1 MLTGGPRP
9 GGREGVA
16 VGKVSSMADEEFR
29 VEVVLGND
37 EHRLTFWDRL
47 RALDLDDD
55 AKKRLGNQVT
65 VTRDGNRMLLYTH
78 TLEDAQEAE
87 RTAKELVAH
96 DKLEAEYTVTRW
108 NPAEQDWTDPS
119 VPVGE
124 HDAASD
130 AAKNAGMEV
139 PDQRYVVMQAYKPQ
153 FLRDLG
159 L

>member
-1 MLTGGPRP
+1 
-9 GGREGVA
+9 
-16 VGKVSSMADEEFR
+16 MADEEFR
-29 VEVVLGND
+29 VEVVLGNE
-37 EHRLTFWDRL
+37 EHRLTFWERL

-55 AKKRLGNQVT
+55 AQKRLGSQVT

-87 RTAKELVAH
+87 RTAKELVAR
-96 DKLEAEYTVTRW
+96 DKIEAEYTVTRW

>member
-1 MLTGGPRP
+1 
-9 GGREGVA
+9 
-16 VGKVSSMADEEFR
+16 MADEEFR
-29 VEVVLGND
+29 VEVELGSD
-37 EHRLTFWDRL
+37 EHGLSFWERL

-55 AKKRLGNQVT
+55 ARKRLGRQVT

-87 RTAKELVAH
+87 RTVKDLVAD
-96 DKLEAEYTVTRW
+96 DKLSAEYTITRW
-108 NPAEQDWTDPS
+108 NAAEQDWTDPN

-124 HDAASD
+124 HDADDD

-139 PDQRYVVMQAYKPQ
+139 PDPRYVVMQAYKPS

>member
-1 MLTGGPRP
+1 
-9 GGREGVA
+9 
-16 VGKVSSMADEEFR
+16 MADEEFR
-29 VEVVLGND
+29 VEVVLGNE
-37 EHRLTFWDRL
+37 EHGLTFWERF
-47 RALDLDDD
+47 RVHDLDDD
-55 AKKRLGNQVT
+55 ARKRLGSQVT

-87 RTAKELVAH
+87 RTAKALVA
-96 DKLEAEYTVTRW
+96 DDNIIAEYTVTRW
-108 NPAEQDWTDPS
+108 NPSEQDWTDPS

-130 AAKNAGMEV
+130 AAKNKGMEV
-139 PDQRYVVMQAYKPQ
+139 PDPRYVVMQAYKPE

>member
-1 MLTGGPRP
+1 MTRRSGSG
-9 GGREGVA
+9 
-16 VGKVSSMADEEFR
+16 S
-29 VEVVLGND
+29 
-37 EHRLTFWDRL
+37 
-47 RALDLDDD
+47 
-55 AKKRLGNQVT
+55 QVT

-96 DKLEAEYTVTRW
+96 DKIEAEYTVTRW
-108 NPAEQDWTDPS
+108 NSAEQDWTDPS

>member
-1 MLTGGPRP
+1 
-9 GGREGVA
+9 
-16 VGKVSSMADEEFR
+16 MADEEFR
-29 VEVVLGND
+29 VEVELGSD
-37 EHRLTFWDRL
+37 EHGLSFWERL

-55 AKKRLGNQVT
+55 ARKRLGSQVT

-78 TLEDAQEAE
+78 SLEDALEAE
-87 RTAKELVAH
+87 RTVKDVVAEDDLAAK
-96 DKLEAEYTVTRW
+96 YTVTRW
-108 NPAEQDWTDPS
+108 NPAEQEWTDPS

-130 AAKNAGMEV
+130 AAKNAGVEV
-139 PDQRYVVMQAYKPQ
+139 PDPRYVVIQAYKPE

>member
-1 MLTGGPRP
+1 
-9 GGREGVA
+9 
-16 VGKVSSMADEEFR
+16 MADEEFR
-29 VEVVLGND
+29 VEVVLGNE
-37 EHRLTFWDRL
+37 EHRLSFWDRL

-55 AKKRLGNQVT
+55 AQKRLGSQVT
-65 VTRDGNRMLLYTH
+65 VTRDGNRMLMYTH
-78 TLEDAQEAE
+78 TLGDAQEAE
-87 RTAKELVAH
+87 RTAKELVTS
-96 DKLEAEYTVTRW
+96 DNLQAEYTVTRW

-124 HDAASD
+124 HDPASD

-139 PDQRYVVMQAYKPQ
+139 PDPRYVVMQAYKPE

>member
-1 MLTGGPRP
+1 
-9 GGREGVA
+9 
-16 VGKVSSMADEEFR
+16 MADEEFR

-37 EHRLTFWDRL
+37 EHGLTFWERL

-55 AKKRLGNQVT
+55 AQKRLGSQVT
-65 VTRDGNRMLLYTH
+65 VTRDGNRMLMYTQ

-87 RTAKELVAH
+87 RTAKDLVGGDH
-96 DKLEAEYTVTRW
+96 LEAKYTVTRW

-119 VPVGE
+119 VPVGA
-124 HDAASD
+124 HDAAGD
-130 AAKNAGMEV
+130 AAKNANMEV
-139 PDQRYVVMQAYKPQ
+139 PDPRYVVLQAYKPE

>member
-1 MLTGGPRP
+1 
-9 GGREGVA
+9 
-16 VGKVSSMADEEFR
+16 MADEEFR

-37 EHRLTFWDRL
+37 EHRLTFWERL

-55 AKKRLGNQVT
+55 AQKRLGSQVT
-65 VTRDGNRMLLYTH
+65 VTRDRNRMLLYTH
-78 TLEDAQEAE
+78 TLENAQEAE

-96 DKLEAEYTVTRW
+96 DKIEAEYTVTRW
-108 NPAEQDWTDPS
+108 NPAEQDWTDPN
-119 VPVGE
+119 VPMDE
-124 HDAASD
+124 HDAAND
-130 AAKNAGMEV
+130 AAKNTGMEV

>member
-1 MLTGGPRP
+1 
-9 GGREGVA
+9 
-16 VGKVSSMADEEFR
+16 MADEEFR
-29 VEVVLGND
+29 VEVELGSD
-37 EHRLTFWDRL
+37 EHGLSFWERL

-55 AKKRLGNQVT
+55 ARKRLGSQVT

-78 TLEDAQEAE
+78 TLADAQEAE
-87 RTAKELVAH
+87 RTVKELVA
-96 DKLEAEYTVTRW
+96 DDNLRAEYTVTRW
-108 NPAEQDWTDPS
+108 NPAEQEWTDPS

-124 HDAASD
+124 HDATSD

-139 PDQRYVVMQAYKPQ
+139 PDPRYVVIQAYKPE